1 MKWSLYSIMVFSQ
14 SYNITEAEEGGW
26 RNVEEDGKKW
36 AWFTWADRDKW
47 KRKSLLLSVQVEM
60 IFTRLRGHL
69 LSFLFLGQRGNLS
82 YGRMGIDL
90 WRWMGYLWCFSA
102 LQTARISRGRKAYTF
117 VSVWLWTPQDLDGQY
132 VLRRQWK
139 SHIRLQVSWHVI
151 MLDSPLSF

>member
-1 MKWSLYSIMVFSQ
+1 MESPLHNGIFPKLQYYW
-14 SYNITEAEEGGW
+14 GW
-26 RNVEEDGKKW
+26 RRRMAECGRRRKEMSLIHLSRQGQMKKKV
-36 AWFTWADRDKW
+36 A
-47 KRKSLLLSVQVEM
+47 SSVQVEM

-102 LQTARISRGRKAYTF
+102 LQTARISRGRKAHTF
-117 VSVWLWTPQDLDGQY
+117 VSVWLWTAQDLDGQY

>member
-14 SYNITEAEEGGW
+14 SYSITEAEEGGW
-26 RNVEEDGKKW
+26 RNVEEEMSLIHLSRQGQMKKKV
-36 AWFTWADRDKW
+36 A
-47 KRKSLLLSVQVEM
+47 SSVQVEM

-117 VSVWLWTPQDLDGQY
+117 VSVWLWTAQDLDGQY